1 MLQSLNYFTYQERHF
16 SIKYNN
22 FDICLK
28 VFQLRRQIL
37 LPTKYSIPCCIVK
50 ASLILDIESNIF
62 HLAIMR
68 PCLKIQEHLLYYLL
82 HYLKWSSNVKNVI
95 LYNGQIT
102 QSNKVIFLHCL
113 KVILLHEDVKQ
124 KFRCKEKMSLICV
137 SYFLFRINYDV
148 ACPMNFKKYPY
159 DTQLC
164 KIKYE
169 SCKYI
174 NGQFCNI
181 YVFC

>member
-1 MLQSLNYFTYQERHF
+1 MPQSLNYFTYQERHF

-102 QSNKVIFLHCL
+102 QSNKVISLHCL
-113 KVILLHEDVKQ
+113 KVILLHE
-124 KFRCKEKMSLICV
+124 KMSNKSYAVKRKCRWYV
-137 SYFLFRINYDV
+137 SHIFFL
-148 ACPMNFKKYPY
+148 
-159 DTQLC
+159 
-164 KIKYE
+164 E
-169 SCKYI
+169 STTTLHAQWTSRNTHMIRSCAK
-174 NGQFCNI
+174 
-181 YVFC
+181 

>member
-37 LPTKYSIPCCIVK
+37 LPTKYSIPYCIIKVL
-50 ASLILDIESNIF
+50 LILDIESNIF
-62 HLAIMR
+62 HLAITI
-68 PCLKIQEHLLYYLL
+68 CLKIQEHLLYYLL
-82 HYLKWSSNVKNVI
+82 HYLKWSSNVKNVF

-113 KVILLHEDVKQ
+113 KVILLHENVNQ
-124 KFRCKEKMSLICV
+124 KFRRKEKCRWYVPHIF
-137 SYFLFRINYDV
+137 FL
-148 ACPMNFKKYPY
+148 
-159 DTQLC
+159 
-164 KIKYE
+164 E
-169 SCKYI
+169 STTTLHAQWTSRNTHMIRSCAK
-174 NGQFCNI
+174 
-181 YVFC
+181 